1 MYLELKN
8 IHKSFGSGDNRT
20 EVLRGISCGVEK
32 GDICVLLG
40 PTVPGKIHLIE
51 YYRRN

>member
-32 GDICVLLG
+32 EISVFCLDHPVREN
-40 PTVPGKIHLIE
+40 PP
-51 YYRRN
+51 Y

>member
-20 EVLRGISCGVEK
+20 EVLRGIGCGVEK
-32 GDICVLLG
+32 
-40 PTVPGKIHLIE
+40 
-51 YYRRN
+51 RRYLCFTWTIRFRENPPY